1 MNPEIRF
8 CPMTP
13 VAQKPLSWR
22 TLFVSLP
29 FLLLVPG
36 FVLADSPSPTPAAT
50 PAPEGKISLDATAHR
65 RVPNTVADVTL
76 AIQLDGR
83 TADAVSTLLAQR
95 SQTLLD
101 FLREQ
106 GVERLRTENVS
117 FAPQIQSVHGGPDR
131 VVGFTGQVFV
141 SFRTTPDKLGALL
154 RGGLEHGANS
164 VSQTEF
170 TPLESEIDTA
180 RRDLAIEA
188 MKNALARADAIA
200 QAAGQRV
207 IRIENINVEP
217 EEEVR
222 PTPFA
227 ASKEMTLSSPPTPI
241 ATAAG
246 EHDISVRVSVQVV
259 IERKSE

>member
-1 MNPEIRF
+1 MPVYRAQTIRSDAFLSGRSARNMNYSCLFVDIQIAKRRF

-13 VAQKPLSWR
+13 VTQKPLSWR

-29 FLLLVPG
+29 FLVLVPG

-117 FAPQIQSVHGGPDR
+117 FAPQIQSVHTILSTATDR
-131 VVGFTGQVFV
+131 
-141 SFRTTPDKLGALL
+141 
-154 RGGLEHGANS
+154 
-164 VSQTEF
+164 
-170 TPLESEIDTA
+170 
-180 RRDLAIEA
+180 
-188 MKNALARADAIA
+188 
-200 QAAGQRV
+200 
-207 IRIENINVEP
+207 
-217 EEEVR
+217 
-222 PTPFA
+222 
-227 ASKEMTLSSPPTPI
+227 
-241 ATAAG
+241 
-246 EHDISVRVSVQVV
+246 
-259 IERKSE
+259 

>member
-1 MNPEIRF
+1 MNPEIRISQI
-8 CPMTP
+8 TP
-13 VAQKPLSWR
+13 VTRNVGDWR
-22 TLFVSLP
+22 TRFVLLS
-29 FLLLVPG
+29 FLILVPG

-50 PAPEGKISLDATAHR
+50 PALEAKISLDATAHR

-83 TADAVSTLLAQR
+83 TADAVSNLLAQR

-117 FAPQIQSVHGGPDR
+117 FAPQIQSVRGAPDR
-131 VVGFTGQVFV
+131 VVGFTGQAFV

-154 RGGLEHGANS
+154 SGGLGHGANS

-180 RRDLAIEA
+180 RRELAIEA
-188 MKNALARADAIA
+188 TKKALARSDAIA

-217 EEEVR
+217 EEGMR

-227 ASKEMTLSSPPTPI
+227 ASKEMNLSSPPTPI

-246 EHDISVRVSVQVV
+246 EQDISVRVSVQVV
-259 IERKSE
+259 IESKSE

>member
-1 MNPEIRF
+1 MNPEIKF

-22 TLFVSLP
+22 TLFVSPP
-29 FLLLVPG
+29 FLVLVPG
-36 FVLADSPSPTPAAT
+36 LVLADSPSPTPPAT
-50 PAPEGKISLDATAHR
+50 PALQGDQPGRDGASTSAEHGGGHHR
-65 RVPNTVADVTL
+65 RHSVGW
-76 AIQLDGR
+76 QHR
-83 TADAVSTLLAQR
+83 EVSTLLAQR
-95 SQTLLD
+95 SQTLHD

-106 GVERLRTENVS
+106 GVERLRTENIS
-117 FAPQIQSVHGGPDR
+117 FAPQIESVHGGPDR

-170 TPLESEIDTA
+170 TPLESDIDTA

-188 MKNALARADAIA
+188 MKNGLARADAIA

-217 EEEVR
+217 EEGVR

-227 ASKEMTLSSPPTPI
+227 VSKQMTLSSPPTPI